1 VTTDRPSDAAQEAT
15 GRARVGR
22 SVRAF
27 AAVITAGMLGMT
39 SALAGD
45 EAPQREV
52 FAGVEAASN
61 YTSVYA
67 GGGYA
72 FGAGFDAPGW
82 RLRAVGAWGRY
93 SYNGALFDGAA
104 YRRSTFNG
112 DVAYL
117 SAQAGYQFHR
127 GPAIAKVFVGVEAVD
142 QAISPF
148 DPGNTV
154 QGTEVG
160 MRLTL
165 ETWTDI
171 SERWFLSADGSYGTA
186 FQEYWQLTRL
196 GCRLGSVWSVGLEG
210 GVLGN
215 QEYDAGRG
223 GAFVRSAFD
232 AFEATL
238 SGGFTGDYL
247 LSEPSGYVAFGLYRK
262 F

>member
-1 VTTDRPSDAAQEAT
+1 MFEV
-15 GRARVGR
+15 
-22 SVRAF
+22 
-27 AAVITAGMLGMT
+27 T

-45 EAPQREV
+45 EAPRREV
-52 FAGVEAASN
+52 FGGVEAASN

-82 RLRAVGAWGRY
+82 RLRAFGAWGRY
-93 SYNGALFDGAA
+93 NYNGALFDGAA
-104 YRRSTFNG
+104 YRRTEFNG
-112 DVAYL
+112 EVAYL
-117 SAQAGYQFHR
+117 SAPACYQFHR

-142 QAISPF
+142 QAITPF

-154 QGTEVG
+154 QGTEIG

-171 SERWFLSADGSYGTA
+171 SERLFLSADGSYGAA

-196 GCRLGSVWSVGLEG
+196 GCRLGPVLSVGLEG

-223 GAFVRSAFD
+223 GAFARSTFD
-232 AFEATL
+232 AFEATV

-247 LSEPSGYVAFGLYRK
+247 LSEPSGYVALGIYRR